1 MSESNPKTGSAP
13 AQKAKPS
20 GTMAEKTSEEPSKE
34 LGKEPSK
41 EQHTAKQL
49 KADMLLLCDE
59 FSQFNEECAFICDA
73 FAAIVREPEALDQ
86 ATIAGFS
93 HYSIWLKEQVAGFKH
108 RIHEVHKG
116 FNN

>member
-1 MSESNPKTGSAP
+1 MSESTHNPEENATKKGKTAGKTDTAT
-13 AQKAKPS
+13 A
-20 GTMAEKTSEEPSKE
+20 GEK
-34 LGKEPSK
+34 
-41 EQHTAKQL
+41 QTAKQL

-93 HYSIWLKEQVAGFKH
+93 HYSIWLKEQVADFKH
-108 RIHEVHKG
+108 RIHKVHQELEQ
-116 FNN
+116 